1 MPKKLLATLAAATLI
16 ITGCSAPTET
26 SEAEA
31 PPASQTEE
39 TGTTVEQFA
48 SIIAESRRPVDD
60 WLEDAWDA
68 NTCSASI
75 VAAGDITCDLA
86 LLSGTTTAS
95 TAYIVLD
102 TPTKIDAPGYIG
114 DPPKE
119 VAIIWQS
126 TKDAAEKAS
135 DAGEEIPEDC
145 STDPTCASKV
155 LAFDM
160 AMYDLQGKYDSWA
173 PYM

>member
-1 MPKKLLATLAAATLI
+1 MPKKILATLAAATLTF
-16 ITGCSAPTET
+16 TGCSAPTEA
-26 SEAEA
+26 SEA
-31 PPASQTEE
+31 PQVSQAEG

-60 WLEDAWDA
+60 WMEDTWDA

-75 VAAGDITCDLA
+75 VAAGDVTCDLA
-86 LLSGTTTAS
+86 LLSGTTIAS

-126 TKDAAEKAS
+126 TKDAAKKAS
-135 DAGEEIPEDC
+135 DAGEEIPDDC

-155 LAFDM
+155 LAFDI
-160 AMYDLQGKYDSWA
+160 AMYDLQGKYESWA
-173 PYM
+173 PYT